1 MLQYMGDLKLRKS
14 ATKKVK
20 FQIGQINIIL
30 VLKQCQYDIFCNFK
44 RQNDDIVTNT
54 DLLLQRYKFVLG
66 MPYGKKPYKVHY
78 NTCQGL
84 DTIT

>member
-30 VLKQCQYDIFCNFK
+30 VLK
-44 RQNDDIVTNT
+44 
-54 DLLLQRYKFVLG
+54 
-66 MPYGKKPYKVHY
+66 
-78 NTCQGL
+78 
-84 DTIT
+84 